1 MKFDC
6 GSEIEVVQTYGQTG
20 GSAIILRSSTAD
32 STKRFRITVDDTG
45 SLATESNGVKKA
57 MGMYSKP
64 SDGIPKTDLSDAVQA
79 SLGKADIIGATGPGH
94 NSIYR
99 GKYLGTSVTEAQW
112 QEIANGTFDDMYI
125 GDYWTIGG
133 VTYRIAAFD
142 YYLGTGD
149 TVMTTHHITL
159 VPDVPMYS
167 HIMSDSDTTGGYV
180 GSKMYTTGLNNA
192 KATINN
198 AFGSDHILTH
208 RQYLCNAVSN
218 GKPSGSSWYD
228 STVELMTEQN
238 VYGGR
243 VFGAISDGS
252 TTLGSV
258 IVDKSQYPLFAF
270 RPDLISND
278 YSFWLRDVVGD
289 AYFASVS
296 RDGCAGFVGLPSF
309 FGVRPAFSIKS

>member
-1 MKFDC
+1 MYHSNGSSTAGKIVIKHTNQGNSAKEQISIESTGRITCNNSLKFDC

-45 SLATESNGVKKA
+45 SLATESNGVKKT

-133 VTYRIAAFD
+133 KTYRIAAFD

-167 HIMSDSDTTGGYV
+167 HIMSDHDTTGGYV
-180 GSKMYTTGLNNA
+180 GSNMYTTGLNNA

-198 AFGSDHILTH
+198 DFGSDHILTH

-228 STVELMTEQN
+228 STVELMTE
-238 VYGGR
+238 
-243 VFGAISDGS
+243 
-252 TTLGSV
+252 
-258 IVDKSQYPLFAF
+258 
-270 RPDLISND
+270 
-278 YSFWLRDVVGD
+278 
-289 AYFASVS
+289 
-296 RDGCAGFVGLPSF
+296 
-309 FGVRPAFSIKS
+309 